1 MIDFKLLDDSVKYYT
16 ENGFQRIELPWT
28 VSPYVDDI
36 TRPKN
41 KTPFQLN
48 VNNKR
53 LVASGEQSFLY
64 LYLKEFLPHGTYQG
78 STPCF
83 RNESVDYLHMQY
95 FIKNELIKTDV
106 VNEEELQKIIK
117 ISYEF
122 FQQYFKQNLDVV
134 QTEIGFDITIDGN
147 ELGSYGIRECEFLK
161 WIYGT
166 GCAEPRLST
175 LIKKYKNGLS

>member
-1 MIDFKLLDDSVKYYT
+1 MIDYKLLDDSVNYYT
-16 ENGFQRIELPWT
+16 EYGFHRIEAPWT

-48 VNNKR
+48 INDKR
-53 LVASGEQSFLY
+53 LIASGEQSFLY
-64 LYLKEFLPHGTYQG
+64 LYLKDYIYKGQYQTI
-78 STPCF
+78 TPCF

-95 FIKNELIKTDV
+95 FMKNELIKTDV
-106 VNEEELQKIIK
+106 VNENELIKMLKIALN
-117 ISYEF
+117 F
-122 FQQYFKQNLDVV
+122 FQQYFNHNVL
-134 QTEIGFDITIDGN
+134 EIIKTDIGYDITICGE

-175 LIKKYKNGLS
+175 LIKKYK

>member
-1 MIDFKLLDDSVKYYT
+1 MINYKLLNDSVKYYT
-16 ENGFQRIELPWT
+16 EKGFARIELPWT

-48 VNNKR
+48 INNKR

-64 LYLKEFLPHGTYQG
+64 LYLKEYLQLGMYMG
-78 STPCF
+78 ITPCY
-83 RNESVDYLHMQY
+83 RNDSVDYLHMVY
-95 FIKNELIKTDV
+95 FMKNELIKTDV
-106 VNEEELQKIIK
+106 VNEEELHKIIN
-117 ISYEF
+117 IAYDF
-122 FQQYFKQNLDVV
+122 FQQYFQQKLEIVKTD
-134 QTEIGFDITIDGN
+134 IGFDICIDGN

-161 WIYGT
+161 WIYAT

-175 LIKKYKNGLS
+175 LIKKYNNE